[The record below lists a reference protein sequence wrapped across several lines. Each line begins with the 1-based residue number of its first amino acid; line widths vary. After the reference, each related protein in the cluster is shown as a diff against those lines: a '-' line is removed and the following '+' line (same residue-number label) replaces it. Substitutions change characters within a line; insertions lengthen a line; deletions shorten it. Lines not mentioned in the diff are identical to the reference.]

1 MCLSNLLIQST
12 KVLCKVLNYWKI
24 MLTLSQSQK
33 RTGINSCSSLCHRE
47 NGENS
52 ALTLLG
58 LNEPTCSQSPH
69 MGGDL
74 FLGTLGAFT
83 RPLRANNGAKQE
95 LEQFRVNVNPCSHE
109 QLKIILT
116 SKEVSWV
123 QCQWENFLFFFFIC
137 RYSYN
142 FYDFPPLYCTKLNSQ
157 IAHCLFRSAFTK
169 DPSSDVK
176 VH

>member
-83 RPLRANNGAKQE
+83 RPLGANNGAKQE

-116 SKEVSWV
+116 SKEASWV
-123 QCQWENFLFFFFIC
+123 QCQWENFLFFSLSVVTLTFMISLPFIVQ
-137 RYSYN
+137 S
-142 FYDFPPLYCTKLNSQ
+142 
-157 IAHCLFRSAFTK
+157 
-169 DPSSDVK
+169 
-176 VH
+176 

>member
-1 MCLSNLLIQST
+1 
-12 KVLCKVLNYWKI
+12 
-24 MLTLSQSQK
+24 MLALSQSQK
-33 RTGINSCSSLCHRE
+33 RTGINSCSSPCHRE

-52 ALTLLG
+52 ALTLLA

-83 RPLRANNGAKQE
+83 RPLGANNGAKQE

-116 SKEVSWV
+116 SKEASWV
-123 QCQWENFLFFFFIC
+123 SFFFLFL
-137 RYSYN
+137 SLLLLLW
-142 FYDFPPLYCTKLNSQ
+142 FPSPLLYKVKQPDC
-157 IAHCLFRSAFTK
+157 HCLFRSAFTK
-169 DPSSDVK
+169 VPSSDVK

>member
-1 MCLSNLLIQST
+1 
-12 KVLCKVLNYWKI
+12 

-33 RTGINSCSSLCHRE
+33 RTGINSCSSPCHRE

-52 ALTLLG
+52 ALTLLA

-83 RPLRANNGAKQE
+83 RPLGANNGAKQE

-116 SKEVSWV
+116 SKEASWV
-123 QCQWENFLFFFFIC
+123 SFFFFFC
-137 RYSYN
+137 CYSY

-169 DPSSDVK
+169 VPSSDVK